1 MYISIG
7 SIIVDDIVLPDG
19 ETRMGMFG
27 GGSTHAI
34 AGMKVWADE
43 IGIAAWVGHNLPT
56 EMEAE
61 LRRNFDLAG
70 VVRRDLPTPR
80 AWQLFETDGRR
91 IEIFRTDMQ
100 EFIRNSPRPEE
111 LPEHYWSA
119 TGVHYQNDIHNL
131 PEWVA
136 KFRAHGSGP
145 VLWEPWGEVTIP
157 ENRGLFRSLMP
168 LVDAISPNL
177 LEGQNLTGLQDAEAI
192 AAALLED
199 GARMVVLRMG
209 SEGSLSMDRE
219 GQVVRVPPTP
229 PARIVDVTG
238 AGNAF
243 CGGFVV
249 GLAETGSMLQA
260 ACMGS
265 VSASFTLEQFGAMYP
280 FENIRPR
287 AQERLDALLP
297 LASCGRR

>member
-7 SIIVDDIVLPDG
+7 SIIIDDIVLPDG

-43 IGIAAWVGHNLPT
+43 VGISAWVGHNLPA

-61 LRRNFDLAG
+61 LRRSFDLAG
-70 VVRRDLPTPR
+70 VVRRDLPSPR
-80 AWQLFETDGRR
+80 AWQLFETDGKRT
-91 IEIFRTDMQ
+91 EIFRTDMQ
-100 EFIRNSPRPEE
+100 AFIQNSPRPEE

-119 TGVHYQNDIHNL
+119 QGVHYQNDVYRL
-131 PEWVA
+131 PEWLE

-157 ENRGLFRSLMP
+157 ENRGLFRELMP
-168 LVDAISPNL
+168 LVDAVSPNL
-177 LEGQNLTGLQDAEAI
+177 LEAQNLTGLKDAKAI
-192 AAALLED
+192 AGALLED

-209 SEGSLSMDRE
+209 AQGSLSMDRT
-219 GQVVRVPPTP
+219 GQVVRVPPAP

-249 GLAETGSMLQA
+249 GLAQTGSLLQA

-265 VSASFTLEQFGAMYP
+265 VSASFTLEQFGAMYA
-280 FENIRPR
+280 FENIRAR
-287 AQERLDALLP
+287 AAERLAALLP
-297 LASCGRR
+297 LAACEQR